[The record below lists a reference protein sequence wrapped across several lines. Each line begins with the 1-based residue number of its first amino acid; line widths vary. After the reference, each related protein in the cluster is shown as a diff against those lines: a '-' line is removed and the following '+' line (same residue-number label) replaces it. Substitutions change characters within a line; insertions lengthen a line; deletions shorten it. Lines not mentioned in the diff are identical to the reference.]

1 MSKIL
6 IIEDNAEVREN
17 LKEILELSDYE
28 VLTADDGKEG
38 VEIAL
43 TEEPDLILC
52 DVMMPKL
59 DGFGVLNILR
69 KKQQTAD
76 IPLVFLTAKTESD
89 DFRRG
94 MNLGA
99 DDYLTKPFMRDD
111 LLRVVEFRL
120 QKSERIKKRY
130 DRKQST
136 WISFIDK
143 DKGYAALKELAQQ
156 YEVRHFPRK
165 EVLFTENKFP
175 RNLLFIKKGK
185 VKIYKTNNIG
195 KELILNIQN
204 EGQFI
209 GYSSLV
215 LDSTYNFS
223 AATLEKSE
231 IILIPKEDFLKKFFT
246 DQHVTLFFTKTFAQN
261 IVRKEEQLIDLAY
274 YSVRKRVANALL
286 FIHDKYNTPKGDGIH
301 ILREDLARLVGTAKE
316 SVIRMLTEFK
326 DDGYIDIKSSHI
338 YILNREELESIPG

>member
-1 MSKIL
+1 MNKIL
-6 IIEDNAEVREN
+6 VIEDNAEVREN

-28 VLTADDGKEG
+28 VITAEDGKEG
-38 VEIAL
+38 VEMAL
-43 TEEPDLILC
+43 EQEPDLILC

-69 KKQQTAD
+69 KKRQTTD
-76 IPLVFLTAKTESD
+76 TPLIFLTAKTETD

-120 QKSERIKKRY
+120 QKNERIKNRY
-130 DRKQST
+130 DKQQNT

-143 DKGYAALKELAQQ
+143 DKGYAALKELSEQ
-156 YEVRHFPRK
+156 YEVRQFPRK

-175 RNLLFIKKGK
+175 RHLLYIKKGK

-215 LDSTYNFS
+215 LDNPYNFS

-231 IILIPKEDFLKKFFT
+231 IILIPKDDFLKKFFS

-261 IVRKEEQLIDLAY
+261 IARKEEQLIDLAY
-274 YSVRKRVANALL
+274 FSVRKRVANALL
-286 FIHDKYNTPKGDGIH
+286 FIHDKYKTPPGEGMH

-326 DDGYIDIKSSHI
+326 DDGYIDIKSSYIH
-338 YILNREELESIPG
+338 ILNREELENIPG